1 MTMDTAALF
10 KNTWLPFESTF
21 YKVALYILED
31 EADARDAVQD
41 LYVKLWNRKEIDRN
55 ILNPKA
61 FGITILKN
69 ICLDRL
75 RKARSTSTLD
85 EADPAGSPEET
96 DGPVIGKETLE
107 KVGAALGSLPEK
119 MRELL
124 EMRVFRGMPY
134 WKISRETG
142 MSEVNVR
149 VHISK
154 ARKLLRKYM
163 ENERY

>member
-1 MTMDTAALF
+1 
-10 KNTWLPFESTF
+10 
-21 YKVALYILED
+21 
-31 EADARDAVQD
+31 
-41 LYVKLWNRKEIDRN
+41 
-55 ILNPKA
+55 
-61 FGITILKN
+61 
-69 ICLDRL
+69 
-75 RKARSTSTLD
+75 
-85 EADPAGSPEET
+85 
-96 DGPVIGKETLE
+96 
-107 KVGAALGSLPEK
+107 

>member
-1 MTMDTAALF
+1 MMDTALF
-10 KNTWLPFESTF
+10 KNTWLPLESTF

-41 LYVKLWNRKEIDRN
+41 LYIKLWNRRNIDSN

-61 FGITILKN
+61 FGIAVLKN
-69 ICLDRL
+69 LCLDRL
-75 RKARSTSTLD
+75 RRTKDTAPLEETVP
-85 EADPAGSPEET
+85 ADSPDET
-96 DGPVIGKETLE
+96 DGPVIGKETL
-107 KVGAALGSLPEK
+107 KKLDSALAALPEK

-124 EMRVFRGMPY
+124 EMRVFREMPY
-134 WKISRETG
+134 REICRETG

-149 VHISK
+149 VHVSK
-154 ARKLLRKYM
+154 ARKLLRNYM